1 MVDKSFITELT
12 SLQLECVLEKF
23 DFDNKFINY
32 IKYPKNEIIV
42 NFPVEL
48 DDGSYQ
54 IFKGYRIQHN
64 NLLGPYKGGL
74 RYHQDV
80 YLNECKAL
88 AFWMMIKCALQ
99 ELPLGGGKGGIKF
112 NPRDFSSNDLNKIS
126 RAFTK
131 ALYKYIGP
139 QKDIPAPDVGTN
151 SQIMDWMTAEYQ
163 RINKTHIY
171 GCFTGKSL
179 NFNGSL
185 GRTEATGRGVFVCIR
200 EWFKYKSINP
210 SGKTY
215 ILQGFGNVGSN
226 LALLLSQIGMVC
238 IGVGDHTGY
247 WKNDD
252 GIDINSLNK
261 YVKVHKQI
269 KGFENIG
276 NQISVDDFFK
286 LKCNVIVPAALELQ
300 INGEVAKNINCDLIV
315 EGANGPTDH
324 IADVI
329 LESKNIDVLPDI
341 FANSGGVMVSYFE
354 WIQNKQDNY
363 WTLDE
368 INKKLESKMVG
379 TFNKLNEIK
388 ERHLCSYRTA
398 AYFLALKRLEY
409 FYNIKKN

>member
-1 MVDKSFITELT
+1 MVDKSFITQLT
-12 SLQLECVLEKF
+12 NQQLECVLEKF
-23 DFDNKFINY
+23 DFEDKFINY
-32 IKYPKNEIIV
+32 IKFPKNEIIV

-48 DDGSYQ
+48 ENGKCQ

-99 ELPLGGGKGGIKF
+99 GLPLGGGKGGIKF
-112 NPRDFSSNDLNKIS
+112 NPREYSNTDLNKIS

-139 QKDIPAPDVGTN
+139 TKDIPAPDVGTN

-163 RINKTHIY
+163 NINKTHIY
-171 GCFTGKSL
+171 SCFTGKSL

-185 GRTEATGRGVFVCIR
+185 GRTEATGRGVFISIR
-200 EWFKYKSINP
+200 EWFKNKGVDPN
-210 SGKTY
+210 GKTY
-215 ILQGFGNVGSN
+215 ILQGFGNVGSH
-226 LALLLSQIGMVC
+226 LALLLSKIGMKC
-238 IGVGDHTGY
+238 IGIGDHSGY
-247 WKNDD
+247 WENND

-261 YVKVHKQI
+261 YVKVQKQI

-276 NQISVDDFFK
+276 NLISVSEFFK
-286 LKCNVIVPAALELQ
+286 LKCNIIVPAALELQ
-300 INGEVAKNINCDLIV
+300 INGEIAKNINCDLIV

-368 INKKLESKMVG
+368 INKKLEERMIH

-388 ERHLCSYRTA
+388 NKYLCTYRIA
-398 AYFLALKRLEY
+398 AYYLALKRLEY
-409 FYNIKKN
+409 FYNIKK